1 MTREKAIDTFIKEE
15 TVKTDITNSTIWRNE
30 HIDRLAAWEMLC
42 RYIKHDHTVPMSNR
56 DMCDRIAMPKD
67 LIRKTIESIKDRENG
82 Q

>member
-1 MTREKAIDTFIKEE
+1 MTREKAIDTFTKEE
-15 TVKTDITNSTIWRNE
+15 TAKTDITNSTIWRNE

>member
-1 MTREKAIDTFIKEE
+1 MTREKAIDTFTKEE

>member
-1 MTREKAIDTFIKEE
+1 
-15 TVKTDITNSTIWRNE
+15 
-30 HIDRLAAWEMLC
+30 
-42 RYIKHDHTVPMSNR
+42 MSNR

>member
-1 MTREKAIDTFIKEE
+1 MTRERAIDTFTKEE

>member
-1 MTREKAIDTFIKEE
+1 MTKGKPSDTSIKKE
-15 TVKTDITNSTIWRNE
+15 TDKTDITNSTIWRNE
-30 HIDRLAAWEMLC
+30 HMDRLAAWEMLC

-67 LIRKTIESIKDRENG
+67 LIRKTIESIKDRVNG